1 MRADGKKL
9 RDALQSKVKKELSNL
24 RNHLGNIAESVY
36 KQINTD
42 IYQVKEDVKRG
53 AQNLDQYVVFVRG
66 LRAAGESLKHCEE

>member
-1 MRADGKKL
+1 MT
-9 RDALQSKVKKELSNL
+9 NL
-24 RNHLGNIAESVY
+24 RNHLSNIAENVY

-66 LRAAGESLKHCEE
+66 LKAAAESLKHCEEQKGKLE